1 MLSEIALAL
10 CLAMGP
16 GQCATCG
23 PSGDMSGGSYGGGG
37 GGGGATTNPYD
48 SISAGGGGG
57 GDQLYPFDSPEPWLH
72 GWFQEIPAF
81 GGYHSFRPHNYKHV
95 LAQMEVAGRWGI
107 SPTMPYSHQWYHAFR
122 QRAGMHPDFGSAQAS
137 AGPMQ
142 SDFQYPGPLM
152 AQQSMQPQA
161 IGIGMQPQGMGMQA
175 DLQQVGAI
183 QRGYPGTAIPGIATP
198 YYQHSGLPQLAN
210 AQTEYLDRLEQLQ
223 KQLEQQTF
231 QMQSMQEQLRSQPQ
245 QQAQMQAWQ
254 QPNFA
259 QFADSQLQQ
268 QPQQSQSGGGYQE
281 LPPAS
286 MSGMQ
291 PASGMQGQPQMM
303 SPSML
308 SSVMQPSL
316 AQPQYPQGGYSQ
328 PAPMMLPPA
337 SSYGQPQ
344 QMLPNMQP
352 SFGPPP
358 GYSAPA
364 MMMQPGMQ
372 MPGVPMQGN
381 PIMMQPGQTYYSPEP
396 SMPQAGF
403 NPSYQQQ
410 PGMQPNN
417 TQAMFNY
424 PAQQMG
430 YGSPIGVQQSYSQPQ
445 LMQPGYGQG
454 GSPMNGPQQV
464 FYPPAVQ
471 SMPQG
476 MNYAAPQSQPNLI
489 PQGYR
494 PSGRYGR

>member
-1 MLSEIALAL
+1 MFSEIALAL
-10 CLAMGP
+10 CLALGP

-23 PSGDMSGGSYGGGG
+23 PSGMDMSAGGYGGGG
-37 GGGGATTNPYD
+37 GGGGAGANPYD
-48 SISAGGGGG
+48 AVSSGGG

-72 GWFQEIPAF
+72 GWFQEIPAY

-137 AGPMQ
+137 AGPVPN
-142 SDFQYPGPLM
+142 DFQYPGPLM
-152 AQQSMQPQA
+152 AQQSMQPQQQL
-161 IGIGMQPQGMGMQA
+161 GMGTQPLMQP

-198 YYQHSGLPQLAN
+198 YYQHSGLPQVAV
-210 AQTEYLDRLEQLQ
+210 AQTEYLDRLELLQ

-231 QMQSMQEQLRSQPQ
+231 QMQSMQEQLRNQPQ

-259 QFADSQLQQ
+259 QFADSQ
-268 QPQQSQSGGGYQE
+268 PQQSGGGYQE

-291 PASGMQGQPQMM
+291 PASVMQGQPQMM
-303 SPSML
+303 SPQMM

-344 QMLPNMQP
+344 QMQPNMQP
-352 SFGPPP
+352 SFGQPS
-358 GYSAPA
+358 GYGAPA
-364 MMMQPGMQ
+364 MMLPQGMQ
-372 MPGVPMQGN
+372 MPGVQMQGGQ
-381 PIMMQPGQTYYSPEP
+381 ILMQPGQTYFSPEP
-396 SMPQAGF
+396 AMPPAGF
-403 NPSYQQQ
+403 NSSYQQQ
-410 PGMQPNN
+410 PGMQSGNN
-417 TQAMFNY
+417 QAMFNY
-424 PAQQMG
+424 PGQQAG
-430 YGSPIGVQQSYSQPQ
+430 YGSPIGVQQSYAQPQ
-445 LMQPGYGQG
+445 QMNSGYGQ
-454 GSPMNGPQQV
+454 SSAVLNGPQQV
-464 FYPPAVQ
+464 FYPQAVPAA
-471 SMPQG
+471 SQG
-476 MNYAAPQSQPNLI
+476 MNYSAQQPQSNLV

-494 PSGRYGR
+494 PAGRYGR

>member
-1 MLSEIALAL
+1 MLGEIAVAL

-23 PSGDMSGGSYGGGG
+23 PSGGMEMSGGSMGGGGNPYDSGSGGGG
-37 GGGGATTNPYD
+37 GGGG
-48 SISAGGGGG
+48 S
-57 GDQLYPFDSPEPWLH
+57 DQLYPFDSPEPWLH

-107 SPTMPYSHQWYHAFR
+107 SPTMPYSHQWYHTFR

-142 SDFQYPGPLM
+142 GDFQYPGPLM
-152 AQQSMQPQA
+152 AQQSMS
-161 IGIGMQPQGMGMQA
+161 PQGMGMQPSMQPMMQQ
-175 DLQQVGAI
+175 DLQQVGAF
-183 QRGYPGTAIPGIATP
+183 QRGYSGTPIPGISAP
-198 YYQHSGLPQLAN
+198 YYQHSGLPQVGFS
-210 AQTEYLDRLEQLQ
+210 QTEYMDRLEQLQ

-231 QMQSMQEQLRSQPQ
+231 QMQSMQEQMRNQPA
-245 QQAQMQAWQ
+245 QQAQQQAWQ

-259 QFADSQLQQ
+259 QFADSQP
-268 QPQQSQSGGGYQE
+268 PQQLSQPGGGYQE

-291 PASGMQGQPQMM
+291 PASGMQPQMM
-303 SPSML
+303 SPQML

-328 PAPMMLPPA
+328 PVPMMLPPA
-337 SSYGQPQ
+337 ASYGQPQ
-344 QMLPNMQP
+344 QMIQNMQP

-358 GYSAPA
+358 GYPAPA

-372 MPGVPMQGN
+372 MPGGQMQGGQ
-381 PIMMQPGQTYYSPEP
+381 MLMQPGQTYFSPEQGFP
-396 SMPQAGF
+396 PAGF
-403 NPSYQQQ
+403 NPGYQQ
-410 PGMQPNN
+410 PGMQPGMQTSMQPGN

-424 PAQQMG
+424 PAQQPG
-430 YGSPIGVQQSYSQPQ
+430 YGSPIGVQQSYNQPQ
-445 LMQPGYGQG
+445 MMPSGFGQ
-454 GSPMNGPQQV
+454 SAPQMNVPQQV
-464 FYPPAVQ
+464 FYPPAMQ
-471 SMPQG
+471 STAPG
-476 MNYAAPQSQPNLI
+476 TNYSTMQLQSNLV

-494 PSGRYGR
+494 PTGRYGR